1 VRIPIWNLES
11 RTKQFRY
18 SRVFVFLFPR
28 AVETMTKLHA
38 LHRIASADQ
47 NGHLI
52 LPKLFFGLGANLN
65 IVQRNGALAGI
76 HVNCAPPMEPRSIAP
91 PQTGHIEGKGVISG
105 ILCDSL
111 RGPDVTGVQPCVVS
125 PDI

>member
-1 VRIPIWNLES
+1 
-11 RTKQFRY
+11 
-18 SRVFVFLFPR
+18 VFLFPR

-52 LPKLFFGLGANLN
+52 LPKLFFGLGVNLN

-76 HVNCAPPMEPRSIAP
+76 HVNCAPPMEPWSIAP
-91 PQTGHIEGKGVISG
+91 PHTGQIEGKSVTSG
-105 ILCDSL
+105 MLSDSL
-111 RGPDVTGVQPCVVS
+111 RGPDVTGVQPCIGS
-125 PDI
+125 TDI